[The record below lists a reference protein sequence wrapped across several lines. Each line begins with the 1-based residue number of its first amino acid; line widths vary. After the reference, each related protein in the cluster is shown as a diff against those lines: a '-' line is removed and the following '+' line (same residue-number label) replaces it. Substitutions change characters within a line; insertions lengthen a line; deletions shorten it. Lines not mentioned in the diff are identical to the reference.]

1 MIVAERKPIEEIVKM
16 LTGHKVIM
24 IAGCGEY
31 TTVCFAGGEKEV
43 GIMASQLRLLW
54 KKQGKEIEIIE
65 QTIKRQC
72 EKEFA
77 DELKENIQRVDAVLS
92 LGCGAGVQFISEIFP
107 SSAVYPAL
115 NTKFI
120 GVTQEAGIWSERCL
134 ACGECILDR
143 TGGICSTYLHN
154 LKVRDSVTFTGP
166 YGEFHLN
173 EDPSVEIVCVG
184 GGCGMAPIKNIIYTL
199 YDRWPD
205 RSCWLFFGCRTT
217 HDIFYL
223 EQFEELSREHPNFHV
238 VYALSDELG
247 QDEQWDGETGFIHLA
262 VDKYLEVDIK
272 RQAFLC
278 GPPPMIEAV
287 TRILEEKGLR
297 SGDIFYDEF

>member
-1 MIVAERKPIEEIVKM
+1 MIVAERKLIEEIVKM

-24 IAGCGEY
+24 IAGCGEC
-31 TTVCFAGGEKEV
+31 TTVCFAGGEREL
-43 GIMASQLRLLW
+43 GILASQLRLLW

-72 EKEFA
+72 EKEFV

-143 TGGICSTYLHN
+143 TGGICPITRCSKN
-154 LKVRDSVTFTGP
+154 LLNGP
-166 YGEFHLN
+166 CGGSQEGKC
-173 EDPSVEIVCVG
+173 EIDKELDC
-184 GGCGMAPIKNIIYTL
+184 AWQLI
-199 YDRWPD
+199 YDRMKLLG
-205 RSCWLFFGCRTT
+205 RLEE
-217 HDIFYL
+217 L
-223 EQFEELSREHPNFHV
+223 EQIQSIKDWSKSR
-238 VYALSDELG
+238 
-247 QDEQWDGETGFIHLA
+247 DG
-262 VDKYLEVDIK
+262 
-272 RQAFLC
+272 
-278 GPPPMIEAV
+278 GPRKVIRDDL
-287 TRILEEKGLR
+287 TLK
-297 SGDIFYDEF
+297 